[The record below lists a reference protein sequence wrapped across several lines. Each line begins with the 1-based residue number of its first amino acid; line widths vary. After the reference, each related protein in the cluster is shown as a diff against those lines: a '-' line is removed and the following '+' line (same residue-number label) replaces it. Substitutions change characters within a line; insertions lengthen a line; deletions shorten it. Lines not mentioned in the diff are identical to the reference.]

1 MLPSSACS
9 FHFYFLEKQTRGER
23 ERRKLTINKIEGK
36 TPDLL
41 ISEKIPKKEIQVEKK
56 ARERER
62 ETIVWDSHL
71 RKKKKNRIT

>member
-36 TPDLL
+36 IPDLL

-56 ARERER
+56 GRERER
-62 ETIVWDSHL
+62 PLFGIAIRE
-71 RKKKKNRIT
+71 KKKKTE